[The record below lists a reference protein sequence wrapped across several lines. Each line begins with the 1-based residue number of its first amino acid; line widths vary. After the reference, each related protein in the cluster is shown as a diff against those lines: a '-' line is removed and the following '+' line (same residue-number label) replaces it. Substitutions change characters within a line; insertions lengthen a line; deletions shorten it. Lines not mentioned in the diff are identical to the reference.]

1 MKISAKYLPTTLI
14 LCALIPTLHAG
25 DEGFATDENLK
36 WLGNSI
42 DIENKEFRSE
52 EPKNEFQEM
61 MGGYM
66 KRMIDQNTKTQ
77 KSIRLIG
84 PISFEATSDLA
95 IAEHILIFRE
105 NITQFKR
112 VKKTHYDTL
121 DILMRDANTKIGKTD
136 LAKKRLGGSAAFYE
150 EKLELFFLF
159 DLDNYYKFILQNH
172 DKFLFQGEETAVA
185 DDNVLKQYNVL
196 REKMVSSANNINKTQ
211 DLKNNIL
218 KDRIDELQDWAS
230 EN

>member
-1 MKISAKYLPTTLI
+1 MKVSAKSLSAILI
-14 LCALIPTLHAG
+14 LFALFPTPHAA
-25 DEGFATDENLK
+25 DEGFSTDENLK

-42 DIENKEFRSE
+42 DIENKEFVPG
-52 EPKNEFQEM
+52 EPKNEFQKV
-61 MGGYM
+61 MGEFM
-66 KRMIDQNTKTQ
+66 KSMIEQNTKTQ
-77 KSIRLIG
+77 KSIALIG
-84 PISFEATSDLA
+84 PIEFESTSDLA
-95 IAEHILIFRE
+95 NAEHILIFRE
-105 NITQFKR
+105 NITQFKK
-112 VKKTHYDTL
+112 VKKSHYDTL
-121 DILMRDANTKIGKTD
+121 DILFKDANTKIGKTD

-172 DKFLFQGEETAVA
+172 DKFLFQEEETIVA

-211 DLKNNIL
+211 ALKNNLL